1 MTALT
6 SWTVQDLSKLIGS
19 ILQVLRSKPPKVGI
33 NSSNLFEPQCWGD
46 KAGDTG
52 AVDMADKGAEDN
64 AEIKQFHFSKM
75 NN

>member
-1 MTALT
+1 M
-6 SWTVQDLSKLIGS
+6 GS
-19 ILQVLRSKPPKVGI
+19 ILQVLSLKPPKVGI
-33 NSSNLFEPQCWGD
+33 SSSNLFEPQCWGD

-64 AEIKQFHFSKM
+64 AGIKI